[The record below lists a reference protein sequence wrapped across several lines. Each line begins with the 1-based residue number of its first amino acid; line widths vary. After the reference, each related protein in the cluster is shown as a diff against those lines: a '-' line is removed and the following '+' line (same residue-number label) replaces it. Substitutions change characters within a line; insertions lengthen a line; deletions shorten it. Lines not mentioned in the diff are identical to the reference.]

1 LAWGGAG
8 NATGSR
14 HGVDHFGPLAAGL
27 KHPLDRLDSRLKLLI
42 GHRLDAALVLDL
54 KLARRQW
61 QFTL

>member
-42 GHRLDAALVLDL
+42 GIALTPPLCS
-54 KLARRQW
+54 
-61 QFTL
+61 T